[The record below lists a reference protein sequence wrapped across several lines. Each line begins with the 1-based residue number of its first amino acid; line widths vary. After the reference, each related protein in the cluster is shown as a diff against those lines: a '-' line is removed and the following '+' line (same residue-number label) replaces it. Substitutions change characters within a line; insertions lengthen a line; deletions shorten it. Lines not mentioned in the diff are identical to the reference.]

1 MGSSRG
7 RANHSLYLG
16 RILLGAWRREAG
28 EESVPAATLSQA
40 YLPAV
45 RAHLIDAY
53 GWFLLEITRPEPLPA
68 QPPRCTSELPG
79 IAQGKA
85 LPGEAREFERLEQSG
100 WLAQMLEE
108 TGELRVSASPDNLA
122 SGPAF
127 ITPDDAAAWAE
138 ALQALFDRMG
148 DSLDEY

>member
-1 MGSSRG
+1 MVSSRG

-16 RILLGAWRREAG
+16 RILLAAWHREAAG
-28 EESVPAATLSQA
+28 ESVPAATLSQA

-45 RAHLIDAY
+45 RAHFADAY

-68 QPPRCTSELPG
+68 RPPHRCAELPG
-79 IAQGKA
+79 IARGKA
-85 LPGEAREFERLEQSG
+85 LPGEAREFEQLEQSG
-100 WLAQMLEE
+100 WLAQMLDE
-108 TGELRVSASPDNLA
+108 TCEQRVSASPDNLA
-122 SGPAF
+122 TGPGCLG
-127 ITPDDAAAWAE
+127 PEDAAAWAE